1 MKAALF
7 PGSPTPNP
15 FRPDQILSEASGCLP
30 LPSVEVESG
39 SLPTCSK
46 QLELINQGIFNQHF
60 YRRESVAINRISG
73 LGYLHMFSSTKT
85 QFSPQNSIH
94 SADSL
99 TTLDHQKEKCY
110 ANRATLPCTYEQQ
123 IFQSIHLHKE
133 NPWYCFMRSGWV
145 ALKHVSH
152 LRLLSLPAG
161 KKVDCTFRHF
171 SFYIRT

>member
-1 MKAALF
+1 
-7 PGSPTPNP
+7 
-15 FRPDQILSEASGCLP
+15 
-30 LPSVEVESG
+30 
-39 SLPTCSK
+39 
-46 QLELINQGIFNQHF
+46 
-60 YRRESVAINRISG
+60 
-73 LGYLHMFSSTKT
+73 MFSSTKT
-85 QFSPQNSIH
+85 QFSTQNSIH

-171 SFYIRT
+171 SFYIRTWTWSIQQPQCLRKASIAINAGILYCNRIYWYYNTGILLCFMEFSD